1 MVLGPTE
8 DESGNIWQIYIWI
21 AHHFQE
27 SKAVNIQKDIY
38 TRLLITILP
47 VKAKIKKKNLRIAQM
62 SINRELVE

>member
-47 VKAKIKKKNLRIAQM
+47 VKAKKKKKKT
-62 SINRELVE
+62 

>member
-47 VKAKIKKKNLRIAQM
+47 VKAKKKKKKPENSPNVHQQRT
-62 SINRELVE
+62 S